1 MILNE
6 FVNPNKAVADYRTHI
21 TGVTAEDLNGT
32 TWFLENVQN
41 KLKKLFSRGVILVG
55 HSLSNDLKALKVDH
69 ARVIDTSYIFKL
81 GDGSTKRKPSLN
93 DLCKFVLGF
102 ELRKK
107 DAPHNCVDDACAAM
121 KLVLAKLKRGSDNG
135 IPVAQNDVP
144 ESEDAKLLIHRIPA
158 DLPSEELAQI
168 IPGNF
173 TIEVQAKK
181 GRGDKYSVI
190 ACFKTPEEALG
201 TYENLQG
208 IEEKESSGRLQ
219 KPISVQLKSGSTAI
233 ICVRKMSIDNPLVN
247 VPAKRP
253 NPTEVGNDSKKLKTE
268 HISEASEHNY
278 LSVDH
283 VKEIERL
290 KDLLSQRDEEIS
302 SLHKIV
308 AALTRKQGI

>member
-1 MILNE
+1 ML
-6 FVNPNKAVADYRTHI
+6 
-21 TGVTAEDLNGT
+21 L
-32 TWFLENVQN
+32 
-41 KLKKLFSRGVILVG
+41 LVL
-55 HSLSNDLKALKVDH
+55 HLKV
-69 ARVIDTSYIFKL
+69 AICIIECYGRLRKVEVTSILLLLVLKL
-81 GDGSTKRKPSLN
+81 QRRHLGHTKI
-93 DLCKFVLGF
+93 CK
-102 ELRKK
+102 ELRKRSK
-107 DAPHNCVDDACAAM
+107 PPPPP
-121 KLVLAKLKRGSDNG
+121 LFSFYSLYPG
-135 IPVAQNDVP
+135 IFPDLQNV
-144 ESEDAKLLIHRIPA
+144 
-158 DLPSEELAQI
+158 
-168 IPGNF
+168 F
-173 TIEVQAKK
+173 TLFQ
-181 GRGDKYSVI
+181 
-190 ACFKTPEEALG
+190 
-201 TYENLQG
+201 
-208 IEEKESSGRLQ
+208 ESSGRLQ